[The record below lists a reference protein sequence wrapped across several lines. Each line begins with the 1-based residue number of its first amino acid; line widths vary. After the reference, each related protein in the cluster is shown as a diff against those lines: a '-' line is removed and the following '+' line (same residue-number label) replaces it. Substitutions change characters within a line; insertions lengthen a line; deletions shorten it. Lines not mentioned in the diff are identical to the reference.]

1 MGLPLNAIYG
11 LRLMPFVL
19 NKIAFPFANADQI
32 TFFQNAFFQSLRSS
46 SASSVLQSLDTENK
60 HYVAF
65 EARIEGHLV
74 GLVLA
79 EVFAS
84 NRTGQLYL
92 LFVEEG
98 FRGQGIGKALFARMQ
113 NFLVKE
119 EKVFAIGFEYE
130 EGTPY
135 TQAIEKI
142 LVYHRWAIPSV
153 YLLRCHFDSYHF
165 DPKWLY
171 LPFNLPANMEFFQW
185 KELTGQD
192 RKDLQKIKDEKGL
205 NSLLWPFREE
215 HTIDL
220 LTSVGLRRDN
230 QLVGWS
236 ITNRLG
242 DTIRYSILY
251 VEKELQALGYG
262 IQLLIESIRQ
272 HDRLMH
278 GDNPA
283 PKALFEIVL
292 AQINAT
298 WTRFVEKRL
307 IPHSTKVDRMK
318 WALKFF
324 NENIPL

>member
-1 MGLPLNAIYG
+1 
-11 LRLMPFVL
+11 MPFVL
-19 NKIAFPFANADQI
+19 NKIAFPFASADQI
-32 TFFQNAFFQSLRSS
+32 TCFQRAFAQSLPSS
-46 SASSVLQSLDTENK
+46 SARSVLQSLETENK

-84 NRTGQLYL
+84 NRTGQFYL

-98 FRGQGIGKALFARMQ
+98 HRGQGIGQALFACMQ

-130 EGTPY
+130 GEAPS
-135 TQAIEKI
+135 TQAMEKI
-142 LVYHRWAIPSV
+142 LAHQHWTIPSV

-185 KELTGQD
+185 KDLTERD
-192 RKDLQKIKDEKGL
+192 RHDLEEIKEKRGL
-205 NSLLWPFREE
+205 NPLLWPFREE
-215 HTIDL
+215 EKIDL

-236 ITNRLG
+236 ITHRLG

-251 VEKELQALGYG
+251 VEKELQVLGYG

-298 WTRFVEKRL
+298 WKRFVEKRL